1 MTGDTADTFTIEATR
16 DATAAPDGPFPIV
29 LFSHGAS
36 SFRLQ
41 SSHIAEHLASWSI
54 VTASA
59 DHPSRDLTDRL
70 AGSRSAPGTLQPAI
84 FAPSVPGSWKH
95 RAQIAWRRFGTSGWQ
110 TLPMSD
116 QSSTGGPH
124 SVFDPPD
131 PSLRAGIEPDERV
144 VSDPGA
150 PVIIGVSFDRQ
161 VLAQQYL
168 LAMGGL
174 KESGDLDLQDAVLVT
189 KHDDGSVKVV
199 ETIDPTPGRAAL
211 SGAMWTSL
219 LGLVLG
225 GPVGWVAGLG
235 IGAASGAVT
244 AKIVDLG
251 IPDEWV
257 EWFREAVEPG
267 TSTVVILAEHVHVG
281 SLATEARRFAGAQL
295 LYTSMPDHAYEQ
307 LRDALES

>member
-1 MTGDTADTFTIEATR
+1 MADGS
-16 DATAAPDGPFPIV
+16 DP
-29 LFSHGAS
+29 S
-36 SFRLQ
+36 S
-41 SSHIAEHLASWSI
+41 A
-54 VTASA
+54 
-59 DHPSRDLTDRL
+59 
-70 AGSRSAPGTLQPAI
+70 
-84 FAPSVPGSWKH
+84 
-95 RAQIAWRRFGTSGWQ
+95 
-110 TLPMSD
+110 
-116 QSSTGGPH
+116 
-124 SVFDPPD
+124 FDPPD
-131 PSLRAGIEPDERV
+131 PALRAGIEPDERV
-144 VSDPGA
+144 ISDPGA
-150 PVIIGVSFDRQ
+150 PVIIGVSFDRH

-174 KESGDLDLQDAVLVT
+174 KEVGALELKDAVVVT
-189 KHDDGSVKVV
+189 KADDGSVKVV

-251 IPDEWV
+251 IPDAWV
-257 EWFREAVEPG
+257 AWFRDAVEPG
-267 TSTVVILAEHVHVG
+267 TSTVVILAEHVHVPA
-281 SLATEARRFAGAQL
+281 LAAEARRFAGAEL

>member
-1 MTGDTADTFTIEATR
+1 M
-16 DATAAPDGPFPIV
+16 
-29 LFSHGAS
+29 
-36 SFRLQ
+36 
-41 SSHIAEHLASWSI
+41 
-54 VTASA
+54 
-59 DHPSRDLTDRL
+59 
-70 AGSRSAPGTLQPAI
+70 
-84 FAPSVPGSWKH
+84 
-95 RAQIAWRRFGTSGWQ
+95 
-110 TLPMSD
+110 
-116 QSSTGGPH
+116 STGPSNGESDP
-124 SVFDPPD
+124 VFDPPD
-131 PSLRAGIEPDERV
+131 PSLRAGIEPHERV

-174 KESGDLDLQDAVLVT
+174 KEAGALELQDAVIVN
-189 KHDDGSVKVV
+189 KSVDGSVKVV

-211 SGAMWTSL
+211 NGAMWTSL

-235 IGAASGAVT
+235 LGAASGAVT

-257 EWFREAVEPG
+257 AWFREAVEPG
-267 TSTVVILAEHVHVG
+267 TSTVVILADHVSVPA
-281 SLATEARRFAGAQL
+281 LAQEAKRFAGAEL

-307 LRDALES
+307 LREALES

>member
-1 MTGDTADTFTIEATR
+1 
-16 DATAAPDGPFPIV
+16 
-29 LFSHGAS
+29 
-36 SFRLQ
+36 
-41 SSHIAEHLASWSI
+41 
-54 VTASA
+54 
-59 DHPSRDLTDRL
+59 
-70 AGSRSAPGTLQPAI
+70 
-84 FAPSVPGSWKH
+84 
-95 RAQIAWRRFGTSGWQ
+95 
-110 TLPMSD
+110 MSD
-116 QSSTGGPH
+116 QPSAGEPPEA
-124 SVFDPPD
+124 FDPPD
-131 PSLRAGIEPDERV
+131 PSLRAGIEPHERV

-174 KESGDLDLQDAVLVT
+174 KESGALDLQDAVLVT
-189 KHDDGSVKVV
+189 KHEDGSVKVL

-211 SGAMWTSL
+211 GGAMWTGL

-235 IGAASGAVT
+235 IGAASGVVT

-257 EWFREAVEPG
+257 AWFREAVEPG

-281 SLATEARRFAGAQL
+281 ALAEEARRFAGAEL
-295 LYTSMPDHAYEQ
+295 LYTSMPDHAYDQ